1 MFQQRNELLF
11 YMFNLKGYKEDNV
24 KFFVSHTHLYF
35 EHDTNEKLTKSYI
48 ELPKEI
54 DPYETKVQF
63 NVGFI

>member
-11 YMFNLKGYKEDNV
+11 YMFNIKGYKEDNV
-24 KFFVSHTHLYF
+24 IFFVSHTHLYI
-35 EHDTNEKLTKSYI
+35 EHDTDDKITKSYI
-48 ELPKEI
+48 ELQKEI